1 MKTLADYGAQLEHD
15 TLSHW
20 EPMEVITY
28 GAGNVIKLPLAGDES
43 CSRV

>member
-1 MKTLADYGAQLEHD
+1 MYGRALIASVGAQLEHD

-28 GAGNVIKLPLAGDES
+28 GAGNMVNVVD
-43 CSRV
+43 